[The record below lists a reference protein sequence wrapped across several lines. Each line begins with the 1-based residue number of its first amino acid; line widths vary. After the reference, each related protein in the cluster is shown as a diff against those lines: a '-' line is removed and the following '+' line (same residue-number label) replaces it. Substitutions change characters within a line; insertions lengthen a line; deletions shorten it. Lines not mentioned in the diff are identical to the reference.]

1 MWYPTCYATRYAF
14 LDCTSLTLP
23 WPAPATV
30 TLLKV
35 SS

>member
-1 MWYPTCYATRYAF
+1 MVPYHYATRYAF

-23 WPAPATV
+23 WPAPATL
-30 TLLKV
+30 TLFKV